1 MSVIMFEQRYAPFI
15 TQVILGGI
23 DVKPK
28 VWVLDPLG
36 SVIADEYAAVG
47 TGAEMAV
54 GVIESAFAPALSY
67 KDAKELLITSI
78 RAAIARDSMS
88 GNGIDILTID
98 KSGIKEDEAEV

>member
-47 TGAEMAV
+47 TAPMAV
-54 GVIESAFAPALSY
+54 GVIESAFARRYRTRTPRSF
-67 KDAKELLITSI
+67 
-78 RAAIARDSMS
+78 
-88 GNGIDILTID
+88 
-98 KSGIKEDEAEV
+98 

>member
-1 MSVIMFEQRYAPFI
+1 MSVIMFEQRYAPYI

-54 GVIESAFAPALSY
+54 GVIEGGFAPALSRRTRRSY
-67 KDAKELLITSI
+67 CSVDTGRPSQET
-78 RAAIARDSMS
+78 R
-88 GNGIDILTID
+88 
-98 KSGIKEDEAEV
+98 